1 MNKEIELNFDDTRQ
15 NSLEQIN
22 KLEITNNV
30 TDSNIIKATEGI
42 CIHQLVEI
50 QVAKTPDAVAVIF
63 EDRQLTYR
71 ELNQKANQ
79 LAHYLRELEVKPEVL
94 VGVCVERSLEMVIAL
109 LAILKAGGA
118 YVPLDPAY
126 PQERLA
132 SIAEDAEFSVLLT
145 QKHLTELLPQHQAQT
160 VYLDSSWEIFS
171 KQSINNLVTEIQPNN
186 LAYVLYTSGS
196 TGKPKGVAIEH
207 RNTVALI
214 NWATEFFTF
223 EQLQGVLASTSLCF
237 DLSVFEI
244 FVTLSCGG
252 KVILA
257 QNALQLPKLI
267 AASEVTLINTV
278 PSAIATLYR
287 INGIPRSVHTINL
300 AGEPLQ
306 NALVQQLY
314 QLDHVKQVVNLYGP
328 TEDTTYSTVAVIPK
342 GWDEIPL
349 IGRPISNTQIY
360 LVEYPARRK
369 SDPLKLVPDG
379 VEGEVYISGSGLA
392 RGYLNRPELTAEKF
406 IPNPFSDEPG
416 SRLYKTG
423 DLAVC
428 LPDGNLKYLGRIDHQ
443 VKIRGFRIELGEIE
457 SILSQHPEVAEAVIV
472 PKENESGDKNLVA
485 YVVPKTD
492 RDNSELSPSAD
503 SSLNEEVQQ
512 WIKVW
517 NDTYSQSSEICDS
530 TFNFTGWND
539 SFTGSLMLAEEVREW
554 VDCTVERILS
564 LRPQRVLEIGC
575 GMGLLLFR
583 IAPHC
588 TYYSGID
595 LSAEAINHVKQRLSK
610 ENLSHVDL
618 AAKPAHELEGFEPE
632 SFDTIIINSVIQY
645 FPNINYLVQVLEKAV
660 KLVKPGGQIFI
671 GDVRSLPLLEA
682 FHTGVQLAQV
692 SDFLT
697 CDRLKQRIQARMAQ
711 DKELVIH
718 PDFFHVLKHHL
729 PRISQVETLLKR
741 GHTQNEL
748 IRFRSDVI
756 LHVETKVEPIIEL
769 LCLDW
774 EQQQLSIPKICQ
786 LLQEN
791 ELETFR
797 ITNIPDARI
806 IAEVKATEILTSNN
820 APETVEKFKNT
831 IQQLSQS
838 AGIHPEEFWSL
849 AENFPYQVYI
859 TWTESYAVGKYDV
872 ILQPRSQAQANILAL
887 PEQQL
892 ELKSWEAYA
901 NNPVREKNTLI
912 PKFRDF
918 LKDKLPKYMVPSA
931 FVVMESLPLTPNGK
945 IDRRALPD
953 TKKERPVLNEAY
965 IAPSTPLEEQLAEIW
980 SEILEIDQIGV
991 KDNFFELG
999 GHSLL
1004 AAQMLTQA
1012 EEVINVALPIFYL
1025 LKDPTIT
1032 GLIEGMNIV
1041 QNSGFAFP
1049 IRQQAEIDW
1058 QAETILDPTIQ
1069 PEIPF
1074 IESTSEPKHI
1084 FLTGATGFLGAFLL
1098 NELLQETSANIYCLV
1113 RASNFEEGR
1122 QKIQA
1127 NLQRYLIWDHKLAS
1141 RIIPVIG
1148 DLSQPLLGLPKETF
1162 QTLASKLDLIYHA
1175 GAFVNLVYS
1184 YASLKPANVLGT
1196 QEILRLAS
1204 QGKVTPVHYI
1214 STIDVLKPLT
1224 NFGKKVIGENEHLD
1238 SGQEVDKGYTQTK
1251 WVAEKL
1257 IIAARSRGIPTCI
1270 YRPGMLTG
1278 HSQTG
1283 ASHTNDLMCR
1293 IIKGMIQ
1300 LQAAPD
1306 LNHWVNLIPIDYASK
1321 AIVHLSR
1328 QHQSLGQAFH
1338 IVNPEPLPWKKLIE
1352 EIRDLGY
1359 NLQLLPHEDWQA
1371 KLLHLSSDA
1380 DNALIPMRSLFI
1392 EKSENQMTYLET
1404 FLSTAKAF
1412 DCQNTLRELA
1422 KTLITCPSIDT
1433 TLLQTYFSYF
1443 IQNGFPRPNFEK
1455 SITVLE
1461 VSSVRELLGI

>member
-1 MNKEIELNFDDTRQ
+1 MFEAVKDM
-15 NSLEQIN
+15 
-22 KLEITNNV
+22 
-30 TDSNIIKATEGI
+30 
-42 CIHQLVEI
+42 CIHQLVEA
-50 QVAKTPDAVAVIF
+50 QVAKTPDATAVIF
-63 EDRQLTYR
+63 ENQRLSYR
-71 ELNQKANQ
+71 ELNEKANQ
-79 LAHYLRELEVKPEVL
+79 LAHYLKDLGVKPETL
-94 VGVCVERSLEMVIAL
+94 VGICLERSLEMIIAL

-132 SIAEDAEFSVLLT
+132 SIVEDAAIPILLT

-160 VYLDSSWEIFS
+160 VYLDNGCQIFAQ
-171 KQSINNLVTEIQPNN
+171 QSIDNCITEIQSDN

-214 NWATEFFTF
+214 KWATEFFTF
-223 EQLQGVLASTSLCF
+223 EQLQGVLASTSVCF

-267 AASEVTLINTV
+267 AAQEVTLINTV
-278 PSAIATLYR
+278 PSAIATLHR
-287 INGIPRSVHTINL
+287 INGIPESVNTINL

-306 NALVQQLY
+306 NVLVQQLY

-369 SDPLKLVPDG
+369 NDPLKLVPDG
-379 VEGEVYISGSGLA
+379 VEGEVYISGAGLA

-406 IPNPFSDEPG
+406 ILNPFSNEPG
-416 SRLYKTG
+416 ARLYKTG
-423 DLAVC
+423 DLAVY

-457 SILSQHPEVAEAVIV
+457 NILIQNSEVREAVVV
-472 PKENESGDKNLVA
+472 PREDESGDKNLVA
-485 YVVPKTD
+485 YVVPQHNENDSK
-492 RDNSELSPSAD
+492 LSKSTD

-517 NDTYSQSSEICDS
+517 NDTYSQSSDSCDP
-530 TFNFTGWND
+530 TFDFTGWND
-539 SFTGSLMLAEEVREW
+539 SFTGSLMSAEEVHEW
-554 VDCTVERILS
+554 VDCTVERILA

-588 TYYSGID
+588 THYSGID
-595 LSAEAINHVKQRLSK
+595 LSAEAINHVEQRLSK
-610 ENLSHVDL
+610 ENFDNVDV
-618 AAKPAHELEGFEPE
+618 AAKPAHDLEEFEPE

-645 FPNINYLVQVLEKAV
+645 FPNIHYLVQVLEKAV

-692 SDFLT
+692 PDFFPCAQLQ
-697 CDRLKQRIQARMAQ
+697 QRIQARIDQ

-718 PDFFHVLKHHL
+718 PDFFYVFKHHI

-756 LHVETKVEPIIEL
+756 LHVETKVETISKP
-769 LCLDW
+769 LCFDW

-791 ELETFR
+791 EQETLR
-797 ITNIPDARI
+797 ITNIPDSRI
-806 IAEVKATEILTSNN
+806 LSEVKATEILAGNKT
-820 APETVEKFKNT
+820 PETVEKLKHR
-831 IQQLSQS
+831 IQELSQLS
-838 AGIHPEEFWSL
+838 AIHPEKFWSL
-849 AENFPYQVYI
+849 AEKFPYQVYI

-872 ILQPRSQAQANILAL
+872 ILQPQSQAQQNILAL
-887 PEQQL
+887 PEQSL
-892 ELKSWEAYA
+892 ELKPWDAYA
-901 NNPVREKNTLI
+901 NNPVQEKNTLI
-912 PKFRDF
+912 PKLRAF
-918 LKDKLPKYMVPSA
+918 LKDKLPKYMLPST

-945 IDRRALPD
+945 IDRRALPEP
-953 TKKERPVLNEAY
+953 KKERPVLNEDY
-965 IAPSTPLEEQLAEIW
+965 IAPSTPLEEKLAEIW

-1004 AAQMLTQA
+1004 AAQMLAQA

-1032 GLIEGMNIV
+1032 GLIEGINIV
-1041 QNSGFAFP
+1041 ENSGSAFP

-1058 QAETILDPTIQ
+1058 QAETTLDPTIQ

-1074 IESTSEPKHI
+1074 TESTSEPEHI

-1098 NELLQETSANIYCLV
+1098 DELLKETSANIYCLV

-1127 NLQRYLIWDHKLAS
+1127 NLERYLLWNPELAS

-1148 DLSQPLLGLPKETF
+1148 DLSQPLLGLTEEKF
-1162 QTLASKLDLIYHA
+1162 HTLASKLDLIYHA
-1175 GAFVNLVYS
+1175 GAFVNLIYS
-1184 YASLKPANVLGT
+1184 YASLKPINVQGT

-1204 QGKVTPVHYI
+1204 QGKVTPVHYV

-1224 NFGKKVIGENEHLD
+1224 NFGTKIVGENDHVD
-1238 SGQEVDKGYTQTK
+1238 CGQKVDKGYTQTK
-1251 WVAEKL
+1251 WVAEQL
-1257 IIAARSRGIPTCI
+1257 MIAARSRGIPTSI
-1270 YRPGMLTG
+1270 YRPGMLSG

-1283 ASHTNDLMCR
+1283 ASHVNDLMCR
-1293 IIKGMIQ
+1293 IIKGIIQ
-1300 LQAAPD
+1300 LESAPD

-1328 QHQSLGQAFH
+1328 QQESLGQAFH

-1352 EIRDLGY
+1352 QIKDLGY
-1359 NLQLLPHEDWQA
+1359 KIQLLPHEDWQA
-1371 KLLHLSSDA
+1371 KLINLSSDT

-1404 FLSTAKAF
+1404 FLSTARAF
-1412 DCQNTLRELA
+1412 DCQNTLNQLA
-1422 KTLITCPSIDT
+1422 KTSIICPSINT
-1433 TLLQTYFSYF
+1433 NLLKIYFSYF
-1443 IQNGFPRPNFEK
+1443 MKNGFPSPNSQADTK
-1455 SITVLE
+1455 MLKVD
-1461 VSSVRELLGI
+1461 SVGELLSI

>member
-1 MNKEIELNFDDTRQ
+1 MFEAVKDM
-15 NSLEQIN
+15 
-22 KLEITNNV
+22 
-30 TDSNIIKATEGI
+30 
-42 CIHQLVEI
+42 CIHQLVET
-50 QVAKTPDAVAVIF
+50 QVAKTPDAIAVIF
-63 EDRQLTYR
+63 ENQQLTYR
-71 ELNQKANQ
+71 ELNEKANQ
-79 LAHYLRELEVKPEVL
+79 LAHYLRSLGVQPETL
-94 VGVCVERSLEMVIAL
+94 VGVCVERSLEMIVAL
-109 LAILKAGGA
+109 LGILKAGGA

-132 SIAEDAEFSVLLT
+132 SITEDAQFPVLLT
-145 QKHLTELLPQHQAQT
+145 QKHLTEALPQHQAQT
-160 VYLDSSWEIFS
+160 VFLEKDWQIFS
-171 KQSINNLVTEIQPNN
+171 EQSINNLINETKSNN

-214 NWATEFFTF
+214 DWATRFFTC
-223 EQLQGVLASTSLCF
+223 EQLQGVLASTSVCF
-237 DLSVFEI
+237 DLSIFEI

-252 KVILA
+252 KIILA

-267 AASEVTLINTV
+267 AAKEVTLINTV
-278 PSAIATLYR
+278 PSAIATLYQ
-287 INGIPRSVHTINL
+287 IHGIPKSVNTINL

-306 NALVQQLY
+306 NSLVQKLY
-314 QLDHVKQVVNLYGP
+314 QLDHIRQVVNLYGP

-342 GWDEIPL
+342 GWDQIPL

-369 SDPLKLVPDG
+369 NDPLKLVPDG
-379 VEGEVYISGSGLA
+379 IEGEVYISGAGLA

-406 IPNPFSDEPG
+406 ITNPFSNEPDA
-416 SRLYKTG
+416 RLYKTG
-423 DLAVC
+423 DLAVY

-443 VKIRGFRIELGEIE
+443 VKIRGFRIEIGEIE
-457 SILSQHPEVAEAVIV
+457 SVLIQNPEVREAVVV
-472 PKENESGDKNLVA
+472 PREGESGDKNLVA
-485 YVVPKTD
+485 YVVPKTES
-492 RDNSELSPSAD
+492 DNSELLTVTD

-517 NDTYSQSSEICDS
+517 NDTYSQSSDSCDP
-530 TFNFTGWND
+530 TFDFTGWND
-539 SFTGSLMLAEEVREW
+539 SFTGSLMSGEEVHEW
-554 VDCTVERILS
+554 VDCTIERILS
-564 LRPQRVLEIGC
+564 FRPQTVLEIGC

-583 IAPHC
+583 LAPHC
-588 TYYSGID
+588 THYSGID
-595 LSAEAINHVKQRLSK
+595 LSAEAINHIEQRLSK
-610 ENLSHVDL
+610 ENLDHVDVI
-618 AAKPAHELEGFEPE
+618 AKPAHDLEEFEPK

-660 KLVKPGGQIFI
+660 KLVKPGGRIFI

-692 SDFLT
+692 PDFLP
-697 CDRLKQRIQARMAQ
+697 CDQLKQRIQTRIAQ

-718 PDFFHVLKHHL
+718 PDFFHVLKHNL
-729 PRISQVETLLKR
+729 PQISQVETLLKR

-756 LHVETKVEPIIEL
+756 LHVETKIETISEP
-769 LCLDW
+769 LCFDW
-774 EQQQLSIPKICQ
+774 EQQQLSIPKIYQ

-791 ELETFR
+791 KLETLR

-806 IAEVKATEILTSNN
+806 IAEVKGTEILVSNN
-820 APETVEKFKNT
+820 KPETVEKLKHR
-831 IQQLSQS
+831 IHELSQS
-838 AGIHPEEFWSL
+838 TGIHPEQFWSL
-849 AENFPYQVYI
+849 SEKFPYQVYI

-872 ILQPRSQAQANILAL
+872 ILQPKSQTQQNILAL
-887 PEQQL
+887 PEPVL
-892 ELKSWEAYA
+892 EFKPWKAYA
-901 NNPVREKNTLI
+901 NNPVQEKNTLI
-912 PKFRDF
+912 PKLRAF

-931 FVVMESLPLTPNGK
+931 FVMMESLPLTPNGK

-953 TKKERPVLNEAY
+953 PKKERPVLNEDY
-965 IAPSTPLEEQLAEIW
+965 IAPSTLLEEQLAEIW

-1004 AAQMLTQA
+1004 AAQMLAQA
-1012 EEVINVALPIFYL
+1012 EEVIDVALPIFYL
-1025 LKDPTIT
+1025 LKEPTIT
-1032 GLIEGMNIV
+1032 GLIEGINVV
-1041 QNSGFAFP
+1041 QNSGSAFP
-1049 IRQQAEIDW
+1049 IQQKAEIDW
-1058 QAETILDPTIQ
+1058 QFETTLDPTIQ

-1074 IESTSEPKHI
+1074 IEFTSEPEHI

-1098 NELLQETSANIYCLV
+1098 DELLKETSANIYCLV
-1113 RASNFEEGR
+1113 RASNFEAGR

-1127 NLQRYLIWDHKLAS
+1127 NLERYLLWNSEIAS

-1148 DLSQPLLGLPKETF
+1148 DLSEPLLGLTKEQF

-1184 YASLKPANVLGT
+1184 YASLKPINVLGT

-1204 QGKVTPVHYI
+1204 LGKVTPVHYI

-1251 WVAEKL
+1251 WVAEQL

-1293 IIKGMIQ
+1293 IIKGIIQ
-1300 LQAAPD
+1300 LEAAPN

-1328 QHQSLGQAFH
+1328 QHKSLDQAFH

-1352 EIRDLGY
+1352 QIRDLGY
-1359 NLQLLPHEDWQA
+1359 NIQLLPHQDWQA
-1371 KLLHLSSDA
+1371 KLLNLSSDA
-1380 DNALIPMRSLFI
+1380 DNALIPMRSLFT

-1404 FLSTAKAF
+1404 FLSTARAF
-1412 DCQNTLRELA
+1412 DCQNTLNGLA
-1422 KTLITCPSIDT
+1422 KTSIICPSIHT
-1433 TLLQTYFSYF
+1433 NLLKIYFSYF
-1443 IQNGFPRPNFEK
+1443 IKNGFPYPDAQPNTK
-1455 SITVLE
+1455 MLKVGSIG
-1461 VSSVRELLGI
+1461 ELLSI

>member
-1 MNKEIELNFDDTRQ
+1 MFEAVKDM
-15 NSLEQIN
+15 
-22 KLEITNNV
+22 
-30 TDSNIIKATEGI
+30 
-42 CIHQLVEI
+42 CIHQLVEA
-50 QVAKTPDAVAVIF
+50 QVAKTPNATAVIF
-63 EDRQLTYR
+63 ENQRLSYR
-71 ELNQKANQ
+71 ELNEKANQ
-79 LAHYLRELEVKPEVL
+79 LAHYLRSLGVKPETL
-94 VGVCVERSLEMVIAL
+94 VGVCVERSLEMIIAL
-109 LAILKAGGA
+109 LGILKAGGA

-132 SIAEDAEFSVLLT
+132 SIVEDAAIPILLT
-145 QKHLTELLPQHQAQT
+145 QKHLIELLPQHQAQT
-160 VYLDSSWEIFS
+160 VYLDNGCQIFAQ
-171 KQSINNLVTEIQPNN
+171 QSIDNCITEIQSDN

-214 NWATEFFTF
+214 KWATEFFTF
-223 EQLQGVLASTSLCF
+223 EQLQGVLASTSICF

-252 KVILA
+252 QVILA

-267 AASEVTLINTV
+267 AVKEVTLINTV
-278 PSAIATLYR
+278 PSAIATLFR
-287 INGIPRSVHTINL
+287 IHGIPKSVNTINL

-369 SDPLKLVPDG
+369 NDPLKLVPDG
-379 VEGEVYISGSGLA
+379 LEGEIYISGAGLA

-406 IPNPFSDEPG
+406 IPNPFCDEPG

-423 DLAVC
+423 DLAVY

-443 VKIRGFRIELGEIE
+443 VKIRGFRIELEEIE
-457 SILSQHPEVAEAVIV
+457 SLLNQHPEVREAVVV
-472 PKENESGDKNLVA
+472 PREDESGDKNLVA

-539 SFTGSLMLAEEVREW
+539 SFTGSLMSAEEVHEW
-554 VDCTVERILS
+554 VDCTVERILN
-564 LRPQRVLEIGC
+564 LRPQHVLEIGC
-575 GMGLLLFR
+575 GMGLLLFH

-610 ENLSHVDL
+610 KNLPHVDV
-618 AAKPAHELEGFEPE
+618 AVKPAHELEGFEPE
-632 SFDTIIINSVIQY
+632 SFDTIVINSVIQY
-645 FPNINYLVQVLEKAV
+645 FPNINYLVRVLEKAV

-682 FHTGVQLAQV
+682 FHTGVQIAQV

-697 CDRLKQRIQARMAQ
+697 CDRLKQRIQTRIAQ
-711 DKELVIH
+711 DKELVVH

-756 LHVETKVEPIIEL
+756 LHVETKVEPIIEP

-774 EQQQLSIPKICQ
+774 EQQQLSIPKIYQ
-786 LLQEN
+786 LLQKN
-791 ELETFR
+791 QLETIR

-820 APETVEKFKNT
+820 APETLEKLKNT

-838 AGIHPEEFWSL
+838 AGMHPEQFWSL

-859 TWTESYAVGKYDV
+859 TWTESYAIGKYDV
-872 ILQPRSQAQANILAL
+872 ILQRQSQAQANILAL
-887 PEQQL
+887 PEQPL
-892 ELKSWEAYA
+892 ELKPWEAYA
-901 NNPVREKNTLI
+901 NNPVLEKNTLI
-912 PKFRDF
+912 PKLRAF
-918 LKDKLPKYMVPSA
+918 LNDKLPKYMVPSA
-931 FVVMESLPLTPNGK
+931 FVVLESLPLTPNGK

-953 TKKERPVLNEAY
+953 PKKERPVLNEDY

-980 SEILEIDQIGV
+980 SEILEIDQIGI

-1004 AAQMLTQA
+1004 AAQMLAQA

-1041 QNSGFAFP
+1041 QKSGSAFP
-1049 IRQQAEIDW
+1049 IQQKAEIDW

-1069 PEIPF
+1069 PDIPF
-1074 IESTSEPKHI
+1074 TESTSEPEHI

-1098 NELLQETSANIYCLV
+1098 DELLQETSANIYCLV

-1127 NLQRYLIWDHKLAS
+1127 NLQRYLLWNHELAS

-1148 DLSQPLLGLPKETF
+1148 DLSQPLLGLPEEKF
-1162 QTLASKLDLIYHA
+1162 QTLAGKLDLIYHA

-1184 YASLKPANVLGT
+1184 YASLKSANVLGT

-1224 NFGKKVIGENEHLD
+1224 NFGKKKVEEND
-1238 SGQEVDKGYTQTK
+1238 RVDCGQEVDKGYTQTK
-1251 WVAEKL
+1251 WVAEQL

-1283 ASHTNDLMCR
+1283 ASQTNDLMCR
-1293 IIKGMIQ
+1293 IIKGIIQ
-1300 LQAAPD
+1300 LQAAPN
-1306 LNHWVNLIPIDYASK
+1306 LNQWVNLTPIDYASK
-1321 AIVHLSR
+1321 AIVYLSR
-1328 QHQSLGQAFH
+1328 QQKSLGQVFH
-1338 IVNPEPLPWKKLIE
+1338 LVNPKPLPWKKLIE

-1359 NLQLLPHEDWQA
+1359 NIQLLSHQEWQA
-1371 KLLHLSSDA
+1371 KILNLSSDT
-1380 DNALIPMRSLFI
+1380 DNALIPMRSLFTH
-1392 EKSENQMTYLET
+1392 KSENQMTYLET
-1404 FLSTAKAF
+1404 FLSTARAF
-1412 DCQNTLRELA
+1412 DCQNTLEGIA
-1422 KTLITCPSIDT
+1422 STSITCPVIDT
-1433 TLLQTYFSYF
+1433 NLLKIYFSYF
-1443 IQNGFPRPNFEK
+1443 VQSGFLQPPVKADTKMLAVASFG
-1455 SITVLE
+1455 
-1461 VSSVRELLGI
+1461 ELLRR